1 MYLSCAYMTLLLIDT
16 SQPEARVVLAHKHIV
31 LAERSWDSG
40 QDLST
45 RLLQALSAVL
55 HESHMALDHIDRI
68 AVNQGPG
75 SFSALRTGVVVA
87 TLLSFAV
94 GLELVA
100 VDTGAMKHILSEAG
114 MAQPTTIIKPRYE

>member
-1 MYLSCAYMTLLLIDT
+1 MLLLIDT
-16 SQPEARVVLAHKHIV
+16 SQPEARVILARNHIV

-40 QDLST
+40 QDLSI

-55 HESHMALDHIDRI
+55 HEAHMTLDQIDRI
-68 AVNQGPG
+68 AVNRGPG

-100 VDTGAMKHILSEAG
+100 VDTGTVERLLSEAG
-114 MAQPTTIIKPRYE
+114 TAQPATIIKPRYE